1 MKRRNALKTLSL
13 GAGYT
18 MTGAGFAAF
27 ISGCKQDGSISDVGV
42 DWSPSF
48 MSMTETSLIE
58 NILDAFLPT
67 TESSPG
73 AKELKI
79 VQVVDNVVNKL
90 YKAEEQSA
98 FKKGLGQLVSRFK
111 SEFSVEADNIEQSH
125 IDAFM
130 EKYMGAN
137 ESEEREKLN
146 NLTWKEQE
154 DLKPNEMDDHYFGK
168 LLHTIRQQGIS
179 AYFSNETIATEHL
192 SYDPIPGVYQG
203 CIPLSEV
210 GNSWSL

>member
-1 MKRRNALKTLSL
+1 MKRRNVLKTISL

-27 ISGCKQDGSISDVGV
+27 ISGCKQDGSIAAKGV
-42 DWSPSF
+42 EWAPSF
-48 MSMTETSLIE
+48 MSMTETKLVE

-79 VQVVDNVVNKL
+79 VQVVDNVVQKL
-90 YKAEEQSA
+90 
-98 FKKGLGQLVSRFK
+98 F
-111 SEFSVEADNIEQSH
+111 
-125 IDAFM
+125 
-130 EKYMGAN
+130 YMGAG
-137 ESEEREKLN
+137 ESKERDQLN
-146 NLTWKEQE
+146 GLTWKEKE
-154 DLKPNEMDDHYFGK
+154 DLKPEEMDDHYFGK
-168 LLHTIRQQGIS
+168 ILHTLRQQGIS

-192 SYDPIPGVYQG
+192 SYDPIPGTYQG
-203 CIPLSEV
+203 CIPLSDV

>member
-1 MKRRNALKTLSL
+1 MKRRNVLKTISL

-27 ISGCKQDGSISDVGV
+27 ISGCKQDGSIAAKGV
-42 DWSPSF
+42 EWAPSF
-48 MSMTETSLIE
+48 MSMTETKLVE

-79 VQVVDNVVNKL
+79 VQVVDNVVQKL
-90 YKAEEQSA
+90 FKAEEQSA
-98 FKKGLGQLVSRFK
+98 FKNGLGQLVNRFK
-111 SEFSVEADNIEQSH
+111 SEFNVDADKIEQSH
-125 IDAFM
+125 MDAFM
-130 EKYMGAN
+130 EKYMGAG
-137 ESEEREKLN
+137 ESKERDQLN
-146 NLTWKEQE
+146 GLTWKEKE
-154 DLKPNEMDDHYFGK
+154 DLKPEEMDDHYFGK
-168 LLHTIRQQGIS
+168 ILHTLRQQGIS

-192 SYDPIPGVYQG
+192 SYDPIPGTYQG
-203 CIPLSEV
+203 CIPLSDV